1 MDYSQIL
8 CKKFLKLKVTTKL
21 LVKRQHFLQEIIE
34 SLVTKLIH
42 DLFIRSLR
50 KVFIDSQRLFVRNNQ
65 QFLYLRIA

>member
-50 KVFIDSQRLFVRNNQ
+50 KVFIDSQWLFVRNNQ
-65 QFLYLRIA
+65 EFLYLRIA